1 MYNIIQLNDKNLS
14 ELQVIAKELGIKKA
28 DSYKKEDLVYKI
40 LDEQAIVGATK
51 KVAADKLK
59 EERKNEEQKKKRS
72 RVAPTKKEDKVVST
86 PKSGEVNKTKEA
98 TPVKAPQPSKKEEST
113 NKEKEAPVVEA
124 KAENATTAPK
134 RKVGRPRKSADAE
147 EKKEVENVTPA
158 APKVVETKPVV
169 AEKTTETKEKAAP
182 AQQPTAE
189 KKAKSKPAAETN
201 KPAAEP
207 NKPVAE
213 KKVIDK
219 PQKKAAPVI
228 DEESNILSSVDDDDF
243 IPIEDLPSEKI
254 ELPTELFGKF
264 EATKTEPVQT
274 APEQPSHPQQQQQ
287 SQQQQ
292 AQQQRPRIVRPR
304 DNNNGN
310 NNVNNNS
317 NNANNNNNNFQR
329 NNNNQN
335 QVQNQNQQRLP
346 MPRATQQNHANEN
359 LPAQQQQQQERKVIE
374 REKPYEFDDILN
386 GVGVLEIMQ
395 DGYGFLR
402 SSDYN
407 YLSSPDDIYVS
418 QSQIKLFGLKTGDVV
433 EGVIRP
439 PKEGEKYFPLVKV
452 SKINGRDAAFVRDRV
467 PFEHLTPLFPDE
479 KFKLCKGGYSDSM
492 SARVVDLFAPIGK
505 GQRALIVAQP
515 KTGKTILM
523 KDIANAIAANHP
535 EVYMIMLLIDER
547 PEEVTDM
554 ARSVNAEVIASTFD
568 EPAERHVKIAGIVL
582 EKAKRL
588 VECGHDVVIFLD
600 SITRLARAY
609 NTVSPASGKVLS
621 GGVDANA
628 LHKPKRFF
636 GAARNIENGGS
647 LTIIATALIDT
658 GSKMDEVIFEEFKGT
673 GNMEL
678 QLDRNLSNKR
688 IFPAVNITAS
698 STRRDDLLLDKTTL
712 DRMWILR
719 KYLADMNP
727 IEAMDFVKD
736 RLEKT
741 RDNHEFLMSMNS

>member
-14 ELQVIAKELGIKKA
+14 ELQVIAKELGIKKT
-28 DSYKKEDLVYKI
+28 DSLKKEDLVYKI
-40 LDEQAIVGATK
+40 LDEQAIAGATK

-59 EERKNEEQKKKRS
+59 EERKEEQKKKRS
-72 RVAPTKKEDKVVST
+72 RVAPAKKDNKVVSA
-86 PKSGEVNKTKEA
+86 TKEGEA
-98 TPVKAPQPSKKEEST
+98 EKAKEAAPAKPQQPSKKEESA
-113 NKEKEAPVVEA
+113 NKEKETPAVEV
-124 KAENATTAPK
+124 KAENTAAPK
-134 RKVGRPRKSADAE
+134 RKVGRPRKNADAAEQKEVESVKTATPATPKVTEDKVVTEKAPEVIEKAVPAQAPEKKTKANKPAE
-147 EKKEVENVTPA
+147 EKK
-158 APKVVETKPVV
+158 VVVKP
-169 AEKTTETKEKAAP
+169 
-182 AQQPTAE
+182 Q
-189 KKAKSKPAAETN
+189 
-201 KPAAEP
+201 
-207 NKPVAE
+207 
-213 KKVIDK
+213 
-219 PQKKAAPVI
+219 PQKKAEPVI
-228 DEESNILSSVDDDDF
+228 DEESNILSGADDDDF

-264 EATKTEPVQT
+264 EATKTEPAQT
-274 APEQPSHPQQQQQ
+274 ATEQQAPQPQQQAH
-287 SQQQQ
+287 QQQ
-292 AQQQRPRIVRPR
+292 QQQRPRIVRPR

-310 NNVNNNS
+310 NNASNS
-317 NNANNNNNNFQR
+317 NNNANNNNNNNFQR
-329 NNNNQN
+329 NNN
-335 QVQNQNQQRLP
+335 QNQNQQRVP
-346 MPRATQQNHANEN
+346 MPRPAQPNNANEN
-359 LPAQQQQQQERKVIE
+359 LPVPQQQQERKVIE

-741 RDNHEFLMSMNS
+741 RDNDEFLMSMNS